1 MDRKA
6 AVNPGNLNRIE
17 RLLLESLRTGPIELS
32 DRTIPAISAWLGCT
46 SQVLSVTKNNF
57 LRRGFVLEKADD
69 ADSGTAMLH
78 LTPTGE
84 EFLSR
89 VTGGNGQSRGLWGWK
104 QWWEYLLSRKS

>member
-1 MDRKA
+1 M
-6 AVNPGNLNRIE
+6 NSGNLNRIE

-46 SQVLSVTKNNF
+46 SQILSVTKNNF

-89 VTGGNGQSRGLWGWK
+89 MSGGDGHARGFGRWK
-104 QWWEYLLSRKS
+104 QWWEEFLFRKS